1 MKPKRGRQEKPSD
14 SNETKLGKK
23 TGAHTNIHI
32 ERETKKR
39 TVIKNSKATE
49 IWHNTGQH
57 THTHTKRRGWRWPN
71 ENNCCFVN
79 IHCLL
84 LPLLPLWPSCMCL
97 SSKNQRAE
105 CDRAL
110 APHYNPSFRTLSH
123 IDTYVI
129 VSVVVFF
136 RLSIRSNVIYIVRA
150 FTCKHI
156 LLVWLVGCL
165 LAFFFHCSLFSDQQR
180 NESRGK
186 RTEQGSFYIIKAM
199 MEAFI
204 ERMFMQRAINAIR
217 WIRYEK

>member
-1 MKPKRGRQEKPSD
+1 M
-14 SNETKLGKK
+14 
-23 TGAHTNIHI
+23 A
-32 ERETKKR
+32 
-39 TVIKNSKATE
+39 
-49 IWHNTGQH
+49 QH
-57 THTHTKRRGWRWPN
+57 GTTHTHTPN
-71 ENNCCFVN
+71 EEGEDDRTRIIVALWIFTVCCCRCC
-79 IHCLL
+79 HCGRHACA
-84 LPLLPLWPSCMCL
+84 WAR
-97 SSKNQRAE
+97 KNQRAE

-165 LAFFFHCSLFSDQQR
+165 LAFFLHCSLFSDQQR